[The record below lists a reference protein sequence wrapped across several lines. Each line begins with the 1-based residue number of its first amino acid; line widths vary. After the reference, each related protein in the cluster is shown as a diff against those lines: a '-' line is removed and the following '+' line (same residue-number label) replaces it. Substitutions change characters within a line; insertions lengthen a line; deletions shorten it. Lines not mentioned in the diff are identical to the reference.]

1 MPDLLPPNATKQ
13 ERDISLAVDRLPDV
27 PIKTLWTPATCPEAQ
42 LPWLAWALSVDE
54 WDAAWPVET
63 KRQVVAASIEQHRR
77 KGTVGAL
84 RRALQRLGYEV
95 EIDEATGV
103 AYTFRLRFKVRAGE
117 SAGGAVVEQA
127 IGKATQVALRQKN
140 ARSELAGTDL
150 LADTDAAPFY
160 VGGSVVSGAEVEI
173 SPPTLT
179 MPLDDYRGNLLTS
192 FWTVRVN
199 SKYNGPIGRV
209 KRASDNAEIDYY
221 SINQL
226 STFVDGTTWTW
237 QRLYSQNPNFKLTAY
252 PYGSAGFSTS
262 LRHPGEFDSNG
273 IPRIKPSTSQ
283 LRFACSLPLTTSK
296 KMSGI
301 FAASPPTVP
310 QGQVFDCGAITLGYA
325 TNSNFTFT
333 CGYLGTFSGTDAK
346 IATKT
351 KQNGVIYTRERTAS
365 ASVPMVFGA
374 IYDNINQK
382 ILDDAGATSLALTT
396 DFKVNFTWACWL
408 PSSGNA
414 RFYGSAI
421 WIKDINETE
430 MTALINSLQ
439 SHLQF

>member
-150 LADTDAAPFY
+150 LADTDAVKNY
-160 VGGSVVSGAEVEI
+160 IGGVSVSGAEAEI
-173 SPPTLT
+173 SPPPPITNL
-179 MPLDDYRGNLLTS
+179 PLDPYRFGLFAS
-192 FWTVRVN
+192 FWTVKMQSN
-199 SKYNGPIGRV
+199 YNGFIGRV
-209 KRASDNAEIDYY
+209 KRSSDNKSMNYKNTRDLRRFVGASDWFFTRLYNQNGTGTAVAYGNPPEGEFDANGLPRMKNDDITSNGRNLKYLFSSRSFPNITMALAFGHSLAGVDRGEGKIALQIPDLDSSGFPDREIDMFFRYDLAGVGYSIEPSGGGYGLRASGHIGGCAVARVNSANSHIYFGTLTASTGTYVQVPVFSQFVMMPSYDIDPLYGSAVWNTDLGAVAPY
-221 SINQL
+221 SINAAIE
-226 STFVDGTTWTW
+226 
-237 QRLYSQNPNFKLTAY
+237 AY
-252 PYGSAGFSTS
+252 
-262 LRHPGEFDSNG
+262 
-273 IPRIKPSTSQ
+273 
-283 LRFACSLPLTTSK
+283 
-296 KMSGI
+296 
-301 FAASPPTVP
+301 
-310 QGQVFDCGAITLGYA
+310 
-325 TNSNFTFT
+325 
-333 CGYLGTFSGTDAK
+333 
-346 IATKT
+346 
-351 KQNGVIYTRERTAS
+351 
-365 ASVPMVFGA
+365 
-374 IYDNINQK
+374 
-382 ILDDAGATSLALTT
+382 LDL
-396 DFKVNFTWACWL
+396 
-408 PSSGNA
+408 
-414 RFYGSAI
+414 
-421 WIKDINETE
+421 
-430 MTALINSLQ
+430 
-439 SHLQF
+439 